1 LETARARCQKCGVVI
16 DSNQN
21 VLFPRSGG
29 VAHLKCAKVRTLHA
43 HVSSDVPLVQRV
55 RRRLDDG
62 TLPRECPEKVWSG
75 PALDEQGCSGC
86 GDQILGAQTIY
97 VFNLADLT
105 FAFHIGCYGL
115 WLGELVRRGLYRPT

>member
-1 LETARARCQKCGVVI
+1 MG
-16 DSNQN
+16 S
-21 VLFPRSGG
+21 SG
-29 VAHLKCAKVRTLHA
+29 
-43 HVSSDVPLVQRV
+43 VPLVRRV

-97 VFNLADLT
+97 VFSLADLT
-105 FAFHIGCYGL
+105 FAPPGAGL
-115 WLGELVRRGLYRPT
+115 VPDLSSSVSAT

>member
-1 LETARARCQKCGVVI
+1 VVI

-29 VAHLKCAKVRTLHA
+29 VEHLKCAKVETLQA
-43 HVSSDVPLVQRV
+43 RVSSDVPLVQRV

-75 PALDEQGCSGC
+75 PPLYEQGCSGC
-86 GDQILGAQTIY
+86 GDQILGAQRIY
-97 VFNLADLT
+97 VLSLADLT